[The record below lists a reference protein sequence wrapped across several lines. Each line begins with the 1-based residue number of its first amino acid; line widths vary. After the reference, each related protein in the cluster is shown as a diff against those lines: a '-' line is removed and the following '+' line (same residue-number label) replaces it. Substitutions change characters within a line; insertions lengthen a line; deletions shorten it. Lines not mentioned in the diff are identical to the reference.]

1 MWVKSCLSATNEFV
15 KLLMAK
21 IKRLEETRWKAGESG
36 SKENQWVS
44 PYGKGS
50 FGVTGSQQTYNS
62 MSALAKAIGASH
74 QCTSKAWRAAMK
86 KAPPFAQSVCFKCK
100 HHELVFYKEV
110 DSGKN

>member
-1 MWVKSCLSATNEFV
+1 LRANNADTQFKAGESGNVDTQ
-15 KLLMAK
+15 
-21 IKRLEETRWKAGESG
+21 WKAGESG

-44 PYGKGS
+44 PCGKGS
-50 FGVTGSQQTYNS
+50 FGVTRSQQTYNS
-62 MSALAKAIGASH
+62 MSALAKAIGVRQQSMS
-74 QCTSKAWRAAMK
+74 TAWRAAMK